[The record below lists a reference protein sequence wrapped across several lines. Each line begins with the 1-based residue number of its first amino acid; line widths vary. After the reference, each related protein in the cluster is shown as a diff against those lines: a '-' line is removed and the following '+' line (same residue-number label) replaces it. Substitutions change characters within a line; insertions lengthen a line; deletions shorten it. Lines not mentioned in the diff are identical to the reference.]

1 MIYNSVVA
9 LGVDF
14 ITMNDLENNCGVITV
29 SNYAVIDLVTLIA
42 LLENCIVALL

>member
-1 MIYNSVVA
+1 MICNSVVA

-14 ITMNDLENNCGVITV
+14 ITMTVLENNYGVIAV

-42 LLENCIVALL
+42 LLEKCIVTLL